1 MTKVFIVDDHEIAR
15 TGLRTMLGD
24 AVEVVGEAD
33 EPSIAAELIL
43 ERAPDVVLVDVQMP
57 GGGGAH
63 TVSLVHARSH
73 AVAFLA
79 VSASARPEDVV
90 GIIRA
95 GALGY
100 VTKGDADRDRL
111 LAAIAAVADGSPYF
125 SPELAGFV
133 ARAFDDVE
141 PADVD
146 PEIDRLTPRE
156 REVMIEL
163 AKGATNP
170 EIAERL
176 GISRKTVETHV
187 GAVLRKLQLTTRQAV
202 VRWVTERGL

>member
-1 MTKVFIVDDHEIAR
+1 MTTVFLVDDHEIAR
-15 TGLRTMLGD
+15 AGLRSLLEG
-24 AVEVVGEAD
+24 AVDVVGESD

-43 ERAPDVVLVDVQMP
+43 ERRPEVVLVDVQMP

-63 TVSLVHARSH
+63 TVRLVRPHAPE
-73 AVAFLA
+73 VAFLA

-90 GIIRA
+90 GIMRA

-100 VTKGDADRDRL
+100 VTKGDAHRDRL
-111 LAAIAAVADGSPYF
+111 LAAIAAVADGNPFF

-133 ARAFDDVE
+133 ARAFDDIE

-146 PEIDRLTPRE
+146 PAIDLLTDRE
-156 REVMIEL
+156 RQVMIEI
-163 AKGATNP
+163 AKGASNP

-187 GAVLRKLQLTTRQAV
+187 GNVLRKLQLTTRQAV

>member
-1 MTKVFIVDDHEIAR
+1 MTTVFLVDDHEIAR
-15 TGLRTMLGD
+15 AGLRTMLGD

-43 ERAPDVVLVDVQMP
+43 ERRPDVVLVDVQMP

-63 TVSLVHARSH
+63 TVELVTQQAPE
-73 AVAFLA
+73 VAFLA
-79 VSASARPEDVV
+79 VSASARPEDVI
-90 GIIRA
+90 GIMRA
-95 GALGY
+95 GAMGY

-111 LAAIAAVADGSPYF
+111 LLAIGSVADGNPFF

-133 ARAFDDVE
+133 AKAFDGVAEVDL
-141 PADVD
+141 D
-146 PEIDRLTPRE
+146 PEIDLLTDRE
-156 REVMIEL
+156 RQVMIEL
-163 AKGATNP
+163 AKGSSNP

-187 GAVLRKLQLTTRQAV
+187 GAVLRKLQLTNRHEV
-202 VRWVTERGL
+202 GRKYPRLGE

>member
-1 MTKVFIVDDHEIAR
+1 VTTVFLVDDHEIAR
-15 TGLRTMLGD
+15 AGLRSLLGD

-33 EPSIAAELIL
+33 DPSIAADLIL
-43 ERAPDVVLVDVQMP
+43 ERLPDVVLVDVQMP

-63 TVSLVHARSH
+63 TVGLVKPRAPD
-73 AVAFLA
+73 VAFLA
-79 VSASARPEDVV
+79 VSASARPEDVI

-100 VTKGDADRDRL
+100 VTKGDAHRERL
-111 LAAIAAVADGSPYF
+111 LTAIAAVADGNPFF

-133 ARAFDDVE
+133 ARAFDDIE
-141 PADVD
+141 AADVD
-146 PEIDRLTPRE
+146 PAIDLLTGRE
-156 REVMIEL
+156 REVMIEI
-163 AKGATNP
+163 AKGASNP

-187 GAVLRKLQLTTRQAV
+187 GNVLRKLQVTTRQAV

>member
-1 MTKVFIVDDHEIAR
+1 MTTVFIVDDHEIAR
-15 TGLRTMLGD
+15 AGLRALLAD
-24 AVEVVGEAD
+24 AVDVVGESD

-43 ERAPDVVLVDVQMP
+43 ERRPDVVLVDVQMP

-63 TVSLVHARSH
+63 TVGLVRRS
-73 AVAFLA
+73 APEIAFLA
-79 VSASARPEDVV
+79 VSASARPEDVI

-100 VTKGDADRDRL
+100 VTKGDAHRDRL
-111 LAAIAAVADGSPYF
+111 LAAIAAVADGNPFF

-133 ARAFDDVE
+133 ARAFDDVT

-146 PEIDRLTPRE
+146 PAIDLLTPRE

-163 AKGATNP
+163 AKGSTNP

-187 GAVLRKLQLTTRQAV
+187 GNVLRKLQLTTRQAV

>member
-1 MTKVFIVDDHEIAR
+1 MTTVFLVDDHEIAR
-15 TGLRTMLGD
+15 AGIRSLLGD
-24 AVEVVGEAD
+24 DIEVVGEAD
-33 EPSIAAELIL
+33 DPSIAAELIL
-43 ERAPDVVLVDVQMP
+43 ERRPDVVLVDVQMP

-63 TVSLVHARSH
+63 AVRLVRAVTHE
-73 AVAFLA
+73 VAFLA
-79 VSASARPEDVV
+79 VSASARPEDVI

-111 LAAIAAVADGSPYF
+111 AVAIAAVAAGSPFF

-133 ARAFDDVE
+133 ARAFDGVE
-141 PADVD
+141 AGDVD
-146 PEIDRLTPRE
+146 PDLDRLTPRE
-156 REVMIEL
+156 RDVMIEL
-163 AKGATNP
+163 AKGSTNP

>member
-1 MTKVFIVDDHEIAR
+1 MTTVFLVDDHEIAR
-15 TGLRTMLGD
+15 AGLRTMLGD

-43 ERAPDVVLVDVQMP
+43 ERRPDVVLVDVQMP

-63 TVSLVHARSH
+63 TIELVADR
-73 AVAFLA
+73 APGVAFLA
-79 VSASARPEDVV
+79 VSASARPEDVI
-90 GIIRA
+90 GIMRA
-95 GALGY
+95 GAMGY

-111 LAAIAAVADGSPYF
+111 LLAIGSVADGNPFF

-133 ARAFDDVE
+133 AKAFDGVAEVDL
-141 PADVD
+141 D
-146 PEIDRLTPRE
+146 PEIDLLTDRE
-156 REVMIEL
+156 RQVMIEL
-163 AKGATNP
+163 AKGSSNP

-187 GAVLRKLQLTTRQAV
+187 GAVLRKLQLTNRHEIGRRYPHLGT
-202 VRWVTERGL
+202 

>member
-1 MTKVFIVDDHEIAR
+1 MTRVFIVDDHEIAR
-15 TGLRTMLGD
+15 TGLRATLGD

-63 TVSLVHARSH
+63 TVSLVRARTDS
-73 AVAFLA
+73 VAFLA

-170 EIAERL
+170 EIAQRL

-187 GAVLRKLQLTTRQAV
+187 GAVLRKLQVTTRQAV

>member
-1 MTKVFIVDDHEIAR
+1 MTTVFIVDDHEIAR
-15 TGLRTMLGD
+15 AGLRSLLEGVVD
-24 AVEVVGEAD
+24 VVGEAD
-33 EPSIAAELIL
+33 DPSVAAELIL
-43 ERAPDVVLVDVQMP
+43 ERRPDVVLIDVQMP

-63 TVSLVHARSH
+63 TVRLVR
-73 AVAFLA
+73 AVTPEVSFLA
-79 VSASARPEDVV
+79 VSASARPEDVI

-111 LAAIAAVADGSPYF
+111 RVAIDAVAAGSPFF
-125 SPELAGFV
+125 SPALAGFV
-133 ARAFDDVE
+133 AKAFDGID
-141 PADVD
+141 PGDVD
-146 PEIDRLTPRE
+146 PDLDLLTPRE
-156 REVMIEL
+156 RHVMIEL